1 MRSRFLLC
9 VSSRRSALRS
19 LVVQAAGECAGRRKY
34 STVIADQKAL
44 EQSQKQLS
52 TFQKLLSIP
61 NHNGLSPLALS
72 ARLGSVMLAY
82 FMNLEK
88 IYKIPQ
94 TKLGSISWVTYDVT
108 DVTSFA
114 HDAYNKFS
122 VLHILAHHSGRL
134 SKSFDLD
141 NNPNHSFLDIE
152 PIRSL
157 IEMKWDV
164 YRWIYIA
171 WCVLHSAYIIL
182 FTYFTYNANSC
193 DHEHEL
199 LVTDAQHTQPS
210 SIVHHQP
217 IYYSLG
223 AFLLLPLLYLVL
235 EFLDLFGHCPYS
247 ICQMYNMSLADK
259 ILERVRSE
267 WVITGNGPYRFVA
280 VGFSA
285 FSVAWFVLYIVQDEN
300 QDIVLS
306 LALLLGWIFVL
317 FFTRGCRVTSKF
329 SIMIQKMFFRDLMY
343 FLAVYMVILLA
354 FSFSV
359 NVMYSKFHMGHGML
373 HVSSLF
379 ML

>member
-1 MRSRFLLC
+1 M
-9 VSSRRSALRS
+9 
-19 LVVQAAGECAGRRKY
+19 
-34 STVIADQKAL
+34 L

-52 TFQKLLSIP
+52 TFQKLLSIN

-72 ARLGSVMLAY
+72 ARQGSVMLAY

-108 DVTSFA
+108 DITSFA

-134 SKSFDLD
+134 STSFDLD
-141 NNPNHSFLDIE
+141 EDPNHSFLDIE
-152 PIRSL
+152 PIKTL

-171 WCVLHSAYIIL
+171 WCVVHSAYIIL

-193 DHEHEL
+193 DHTHEL
-199 LVTDAQHTQPS
+199 INPAGDKEQY
-210 SIVHHQP
+210 VHHQP
-217 IYYSLG
+217 VYYSLG
-223 AFLLLPLLYLVL
+223 AFLILPVLYLLL

-247 ICQMYNMSLADK
+247 ICQMYNISLMDK
-259 ILERVRSE
+259 ILERMRSE

-285 FSVAWFVLYIVQDEN
+285 FTIAWYVLYILQNND

-306 LALLLGWIFVL
+306 LSVLLGWIFVL

-359 NVMYSKFHMGHGML
+359 NVMYSQFHMGHGML
-373 HVSSLF
+373 HVSTILQYPTSIF
-379 ML
+379 